1 MAGVLLFLAA
11 WAARRNNMQKKTLFP
26 QEVLGERHSGVPL
39 RKKMTAKDLKVTFN
53 KDAWKQAI
61 DARVKS
67 TGQK

>member
-1 MAGVLLFLAA
+1 
-11 WAARRNNMQKKTLFP
+11 MQKKTLFP
-26 QEVLGERHSGVPL
+26 QEVPGERHSGVPL